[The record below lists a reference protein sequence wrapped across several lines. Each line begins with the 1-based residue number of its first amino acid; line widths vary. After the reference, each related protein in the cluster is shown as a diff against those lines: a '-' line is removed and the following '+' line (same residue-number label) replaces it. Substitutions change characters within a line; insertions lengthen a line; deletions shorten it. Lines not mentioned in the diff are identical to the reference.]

1 MLPDGDALLW
11 RSSLVLASGRSD
23 DSSAHFP
30 THTRHPQASLIQEQV
45 GTGAVVIVVHS
56 NDHVT
61 PARSWSAPVRHWPVP
76 APPFMAFWSPKAP
89 RAKHVVDH
97 PKGGD
102 GEAGIPSEPSWRD
115 VGTVPA
121 TEPSQRQRAAGEQ
134 PAGAED
140 NSQESTQDSTRP
152 SDRVQI
158 EMSGPNRVKRIVPE
172 G

>member
-11 RSSLVLASGRSD
+11 RSSPV
-23 DSSAHFP
+23 F
-30 THTRHPQASLIQEQV
+30 T
-45 GTGAVVIVVHS
+45 VHS

-102 GEAGIPSEPSWRD
+102 GAAGIPSEPSWPAPREQSSSTCWD

-152 SDRVQI
+152 SDRVQF

>member
-23 DSSAHFP
+23 DSSVHFP
-30 THTRHPQASLIQEQV
+30 THTRHSQASLIQEQV
-45 GTGAVVIVVHS
+45 GTGAVVISILITMSPLLAPVLPLS
-56 NDHVT
+56 DIGLSLL
-61 PARSWSAPVRHWPVP
+61 PRSWHSGV
-76 APPFMAFWSPKAP
+76 P
-89 RAKHVVDH
+89 RAKLYGFHVVDH

-102 GEAGIPSEPSWRD
+102 GAGIPSEPSWRD

-140 NSQESTQDSTRP
+140 SQESTQDSTRP

>member
-23 DSSAHFP
+23 DSSVHFP
-30 THTRHPQASLIQEQV
+30 THTRHSQASLIQEQV
-45 GTGAVVIVVHS
+45 GTGAVVIVI
-56 NDHVT
+56 
-61 PARSWSAPVRHWPVP
+61 
-76 APPFMAFWSPKAP
+76 P
-89 RAKHVVDH
+89 RAKLYGFHVVDH

-102 GEAGIPSEPSWRD
+102 GAGIPSEPSWRD

-140 NSQESTQDSTRP
+140 SQESTQDSTRP

>member
-1 MLPDGDALLW
+1 MLPDGDALLR

-23 DSSAHFP
+23 DCS
-30 THTRHPQASLIQEQV
+30 ASLIQEQV

-61 PARSWSAPVRHWPVP
+61 PARSCSAPVRHWPVP
-76 APPFMAFWSPKAP
+76 APPFMKFWSPAAP
-89 RAKHVVDH
+89 RAKLS
-97 PKGGD
+97 PR
-102 GEAGIPSEPSWRD
+102 EQSSSTCWD

-121 TEPSQRQRAAGEQ
+121 TEPSQQRQRAAGEQ